1 MFIGRSDLELTSFFS
16 HPVEDIKY
24 EDFFDVPIQKPS
36 KTSEPT
42 KKDTGGIK
50 EDINFED
57 YDHDNEDNENYD
69 KPGEE
74 DSSDSGQSNAENK
87 KANLSKFEKTQN
99 EVRNKFF
106 KILFQE

>member
-1 MFIGRSDLELTSFFS
+1 M
-16 HPVEDIKY
+16 EDIKY
-24 EDFFDVPIQKPS
+24 QDFFDVPTENPS
-36 KTSEPT
+36 KTTEP
-42 KKDTGGIK
+42 KRKDMEGIK
-50 EDINFED
+50 SDINFED
-57 YDHDNEDNENYD
+57 YDQDNGDTGNYD

-106 KILFQE
+106 KILFQEINRFISCL